1 MSIQYSKSE
10 NIFHVCN
17 VLFISVLIVL
27 TLYPFYHVLM
37 ASFSQS
43 DKFIAYK
50 GILLHP
56 SAHPRFFRTSGF
68 EEPNILN
75 GFRNTLFVVVVG
87 VAVNLFMT
95 SLGAYFL
102 SRKNVMWRDL
112 IMMLI
117 VFTMYFNGGLIPLY
131 FTVRSLG
138 LYNSLFSLIFP
149 VAINTTNLII
159 MRTAFA
165 AVPDSLEESAKIDG
179 ASHFAILFRII
190 IPASMATVA
199 VMILYYGV
207 AHWNAWFNAMIFLRK
222 RERFPLQLILRE
234 ILILNSTESM
244 TLNSDSGEIAFAQET
259 IKHAL
264 TIVSTVPILILY
276 PFFQRFFV
284 KGVMIGALKG

>member
-1 MSIQYSKSE
+1 
-10 NIFHVCN
+10 
-17 VLFISVLIVL
+17 VLIVL